1 MVATVL
7 HQHLDNVAEH
17 IDRREHGINM
27 HNHVIT
33 VVSQQRPGFLVVG
46 LEPVFDHL
54 FVGVIETVVPQGTP
68 LEALDQLGPV
78 RAGQMKNFSHPD
90 NVLQHLR
97 LVDVA
102 RDAVEHQKIVVGMK
116 SVRLDALI
124 DADLPKLDRYFV
136 RHQFATA

>member
-1 MVATVL
+1 MIAAIL
-7 HQHLDNVAEH
+7 HQHLDNFAEH
-17 IDRREHGINM
+17 IDRREHGVDM
-27 HNHVIT
+27 HGHLIA
-33 VVSQQRPGFLVVG
+33 VVSQQRPRFLVVG

-78 RAGQMKNFSHPD
+78 RAGQMENFSHPD

>member
-1 MVATVL
+1 MIAAIL
-7 HQHLDNVAEH
+7 HQHLDNFAEH
-17 IDRREHGINM
+17 IDRREHGVDM
-27 HNHVIT
+27 HDHLIA

-78 RAGQMKNFSHPD
+78 RAGQMKNFPHPD
-90 NVLQHLR
+90 NVLQHLC